1 MQVADVPLK
10 VVFVTERGKRVR
22 LLAPGSQERRVAE
35 EIMRERD
42 NGVSVRT
49 IARSNNLSNSTV
61 RRYIT
66 RLLLT
71 QEVEAGV
78 HDSELRRF
86 LPGARGRRPAHPAPA
101 GDVRAVATLR
111 QAS

>member
-1 MQVADVPLK
+1 MKVEDVPLK
-10 VVFVTERGKRVR
+10 VVFVTARGKRVR
-22 LLAPGSQERRVAE
+22 LLAPGSQERKLAE
-35 EIMRERD
+35 EIARERD
-42 NGVSVRT
+42 NGVSIRE

-71 QEVEAGV
+71 QEVEEGV

-86 LPGARGRRPAHPAPA
+86 LPGARGRRPSKPSPA
-101 GDVRAVATLR
+101 GHVRAVATLK

>member
-1 MQVADVPLK
+1 MKVEDVPLK

-22 LLAPGSQERRVAE
+22 LLAPGGQERKLAESIVAKRDAGLS
-35 EIMRERD
+35 IRE
-42 NGVSVRT
+42 
-49 IARSNNLSNSTV
+49 IAREARLSNSTV

-71 QEVEAGV
+71 EEVEAGV

-86 LPGARGRRPAHPAPA
+86 LAGYRGRRPASPAPA

>member
-1 MQVADVPLK
+1 MKVEDVPLK

-22 LLAPGSQERRVAE
+22 LLAPGSQERKLAE
-35 EIMRERD
+35 EILSKRETGLSIREI
-42 NGVSVRT
+42 GREYG
-49 IARSNNLSNSTV
+49 LSNSTV

-71 QEVEAGV
+71 QEVEEGV

-86 LPGARGRRPAHPAPA
+86 LPGARGRRPAHPSPA
-101 GDVRAVATLR
+101 GDIRAVATLR

>member
-1 MQVADVPLK
+1 MKVEDVPLK

-22 LLAPGSQERRVAE
+22 LLAPGSQERKLAE
-35 EIMRERD
+35 LILSKRES
-42 NGVSVRT
+42 GLSVRE
-49 IARSNNLSNSTV
+49 IGREHGLSNSTV
-61 RRYIT
+61 RRYVT

-71 QEVEAGV
+71 QEVEEGV

-101 GDVRAVATLR
+101 GDVRAVATLK

>member
-1 MQVADVPLK
+1 MKVEDVPLK

-22 LLAPGSQERRVAE
+22 LLAPGSQERKLAE
-35 EIMRERD
+35 EINAKRESGLSIRE
-42 NGVSVRT
+42 
-49 IARSNNLSNSTV
+49 IARENKLSNSTV

-71 QEVEAGV
+71 EEVEAGV

-86 LPGARGRRPAHPAPA
+86 LAGYRGRRPSKPSPA
-101 GDVRAVATLR
+101 GTVRAVATLK